1 MNKSQAKKRIEK
13 LKKLINH
20 HRYLYHVLDKQ
31 EISDSALD
39 SLKKELFDLEQE
51 YPEFIAPDS
60 PTQKIGGAPLKKF
73 KKIKHSQPMLSFNDA
88 FSKEDMKNWEKRIK
102 KLLTIQEAE
111 NLNYFCEL
119 KFDGLAIE
127 LVYKNK
133 ILQTGATR
141 GNGIIGENV
150 TQNIK
155 TINSIP
161 LRLRDNSLEKRVI
174 VRGEAII
181 FKKEFLKINKLRE
194 KAGLSVYSNPRN
206 ITAGSI
212 RQLDPK
218 ITYQRNLDF
227 FGYDLIS
234 DLEQIGHEQEHR
246 ILKEI
251 GFKVNPHI
259 KFCNNLE
266 EVFQFYKKWEA
277 KRRNLEYEID
287 GIVVVVNNNEIF
299 NKLGAIG
306 KSPRGAVAYKFPL
319 KQAETIV
326 KDIKVQVGRTGAVT
340 PVAYLKPIKVGGV
353 IISRATLHN
362 EDEIKRL
369 GIKIKDTVI
378 IGRAGDVIPMVVK
391 VLKELRTG
399 KEIEFDMP
407 KLCPYCRVKLVRR
420 KEEVIWR
427 CPNSKCE
434 SRQKRY
440 LSYFVSRQG
449 FNIEGLGPKII
460 EQLFEKKFISDP
472 ADIFNL
478 QEKDILTL
486 EGFAQ
491 KAVNNLIESIE
502 TKKEISFSKFIYALG
517 IDQVG
522 EETAQDLANYFKN
535 LEEIKKTRLEELI
548 GLKDIGPETAESIYN
563 WFQQEHNI
571 KILEKLKQFGV
582 KIKYE
587 LPIRGL
593 ADKNKILLG
602 KVFVLTG
609 SLDKLNRAKAKEKIK
624 ELGGKVLERIN
635 KNTNFLILGKNPGSK
650 FEKAKKLNIKIIS
663 EKEFLSLI
671 TID

>member
-1 MNKSQAKKRIEK
+1 MNKTEIKQRIEK
-13 LKKLINH
+13 LKKLIRY
-20 HRYLYHVLDKQ
+20 HRYLCHVLDRQ

-39 SLKKELFDLEQE
+39 SLKKELFDLEQK
-51 YPEFIAPDS
+51 YPEFITSDS
-60 PTQKIGGAPLKKF
+60 PTQRIGGIPLKKF
-73 KKIKHSQPMLSFNDA
+73 EKIKHSKPMLSFNDA
-88 FSKEDMKNWEKRIK
+88 FSKEDMKDWEKRIK

-161 LRLRDNSLEKRVI
+161 LKLRDNNLEKEII

-181 FKKEFLKINKLRE
+181 FKKEFLKINRLRE

-212 RQLDPK
+212 RQLNSK
-218 ITYQRNLDF
+218 ITAERNLDF
-227 FGYDLIS
+227 FCYDLIS
-234 DLEQIGHEQEHR
+234 DLGQVNHEQEHK

-251 GFKVNPHI
+251 GLKVNSHT
-259 KFCNNLE
+259 KFCDNLK
-266 EVFQFYKKWEA
+266 EVFQFHEKWKK
-277 KRRNLEYEID
+277 KRQGLGYEID
-287 GIVVVVNNNEIF
+287 GIVVIVNNNEIF

-306 KSPRGAVAYKFPL
+306 KSPRGAIAYKFPL

-326 KDIKVQVGRTGAVT
+326 KNIKVQVGRTGAVT
-340 PVAYLKPIKVGGV
+340 PVAYLKPVKVGGV
-353 IISRATLHN
+353 IISKATLHN

-399 KEIEFDMP
+399 KEIEFNMP
-407 KLCPYCRVKLVRR
+407 KVCPYCGARLIKQRG
-420 KEEVIWR
+420 EVIWR

-434 SRQKRY
+434 HRQKKH

-449 FNIEGLGPKII
+449 FNIEGLGPRII
-460 EQLFEKKFISDP
+460 EQLFEKRFISDP

-486 EGFAQ
+486 EGFAE
-491 KAVNNLIESIE
+491 KAVKNLIESIKA
-502 TKKEISFSKFIYALG
+502 KKEISFSKFIYALG

-522 EETAQDLANYFKN
+522 EETAQDLASCFKDLGKIRKAS
-535 LEEIKKTRLEELI
+535 LEQLI
-548 GLKDIGPETAESIYN
+548 DIKDIGPETAESIYN
-563 WFQQEHNI
+563 WFQQKHNI
-571 KILEKLKQFGV
+571 RILEKLKQFGV

-587 LPIRGL
+587 VPST
-593 ADKNKILLG
+593 KNKIFLG
-602 KVFVLTG
+602 KAFVLTG
-609 SLDKLNRAKAKEKIK
+609 SLDKLSRERAKERIK
-624 ELGGKVLERIN
+624 ELGGRVLENIN
-635 KNTNFLILGKNPGSK
+635 KNTDFLILGKNPGSK
-650 FEKAKKLNIKIIS
+650 LEKAKKLNIEIIN

-671 TID
+671 TIH